1 MDMLEDAM
9 SSLPLPVIPGH
20 RMESMTST
28 EAKNGFGRAMM
39 KATGGAVVGITRH
52 DEVSAVLLSAET
64 YRTLLDALSERRIE
78 PLEELRDRFDQRFA
92 EMQSFQAKA
101 AAQALFSA
109 TTGELG
115 AAAVKG
121 AARRA

>member
-1 MDMLEDAM
+1 
-9 SSLPLPVIPGH
+9 
-20 RMESMTST
+20 MTST